1 MSLAGHLPSP
11 PDVLL
16 ISPFELDRPATWR
29 KNLTVTVSYTAVS
42 CAAHKE
48 NDYISEIRNGIT
60 EQIIIDVSGF
70 YSANE
75 LCVLSNLAQCVLCNY
90 CILQCFCNRSLNLG
104 MCVWCV
110 WGAVHLHSLLMV
122 HLFIVNNTFDVLAS
136 RLS

>member
-16 ISPFELDRPATWR
+16 ISPSELDKPATWR
-29 KNLTVTVSYTAVS
+29 KNLTVTICTQLCPAQ
-42 CAAHKE
+42 HTE

-75 LCVLSNLAQCVLCNY
+75 LCVLSNLAQRILCNY
-90 CILQCFCNRSLNLG
+90 CILQFFF
-104 MCVWCV
+104 
-110 WGAVHLHSLLMV
+110 
-122 HLFIVNNTFDVLAS
+122 LFFFFLAIAC
-136 RLS
+136 

>member
-16 ISPFELDRPATWR
+16 ISPFELDKPATWR
-29 KNLTVTVSYTAVS
+29 KNPTVTVLYTAVS
-42 CAAHKE
+42 CVSRRE

-75 LCVLSNLAQCVLCNY
+75 LCVLSNLAPCVLCNY
-90 CILQCFCNRSLNLG
+90 CILQCFCNCLLTPG
-104 MCVWCV
+104 MCVW
-110 WGAVHLHSLLMV
+110 GGGVHLHSLLIV
-122 HLFIVNNTFDVLAS
+122 NLFIINNTFDVLAS
-136 RLS
+136 RRS